1 MTNTMHCLQTALVP
15 DAIGTPTTC
24 QTLADQAFGTHA
36 RCYINN
42 GLCTLGVHDW
52 LGILEIVDIKTL
64 FENLEAL
71 KATIEA
77 IARCGEFYAFMI
89 ARDLF

>member
-1 MTNTMHCLQTALVP
+1 MHCLQIALIP
-15 DAIGTPTTC
+15 DAIGTATTC
-24 QTLADQAFGTHA
+24 RALADRGFRTHA

-64 FENLEAL
+64 FENLDAL

-77 IARCGEFYAFMI
+77 IAGCGEFYAFMI
-89 ARDLF
+89 AKDLF